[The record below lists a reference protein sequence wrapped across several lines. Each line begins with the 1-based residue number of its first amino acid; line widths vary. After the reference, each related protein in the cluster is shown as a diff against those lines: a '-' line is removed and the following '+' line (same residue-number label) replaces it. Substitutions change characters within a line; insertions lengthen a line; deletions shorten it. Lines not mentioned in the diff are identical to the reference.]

1 MSKEGLNSI
10 LDDLFT
16 GKKEDPKTEP
26 EAAPDEKKEESPAA
40 EPETKPEAKS
50 EEEMTDEE
58 LALSVSVDFPEP
70 EEEKANPE
78 AEEKPAPEEEKP
90 APKPRTAE
98 EAKKIREE
106 AEADVRALREAF
118 PELSGLRGLGE
129 LQDPT
134 KYLAYRKKGL
144 TAEEAYTLT
153 YAGARRQQ
161 SAGGTTKPQLRS
173 SPSGGA
179 GSGTVLSA
187 KETREISAQTGL
199 TPDEIKNYYKK
210 YPGCLI

>member
-16 GKKEDPKTEP
+16 GKKGEP
-26 EAAPDEKKEESPAA
+26 ETKPDETPEEKKDETPAA

-58 LALSVSVDFPEP
+58 LALSVSVDLPEPSEEEKKPGAEKDSEP
-70 EEEKANPE
+70 EEK
-78 AEEKPAPEEEKP
+78 KP
-90 APKPRTAE
+90 APKQRTAE

-144 TAEEAYTLT
+144 TAEEAYTLA

-161 SAGGTTKPQLRS
+161 SAGGTTKPPLRS

-199 TPDEIKNYYKK
+199 TPEEIKKYYRK
-210 YPGCLI
+210 Y

>member
-16 GKKEDPKTEP
+16 GKKEDPK
-26 EAAPDEKKEESPAA
+26 
-40 EPETKPEAKS
+40 
-50 EEEMTDEE
+50 
-58 LALSVSVDFPEP
+58 
-70 EEEKANPE
+70 PE

-106 AEADVRALREAF
+106 AKADVRALREAF

>member
-16 GKKEDPKTEP
+16 GKKEEQETTPEDPAE
-26 EAAPDEKKEESPAA
+26 EKKDPAENA
-40 EPETKPEAKS
+40 GAETKPEPKS

-58 LALSVSVDFPEP
+58 LALSVSVELPEPSEEEKKPEAEKDPEP
-70 EEEKANPE
+70 EEK
-78 AEEKPAPEEEKP
+78 KP
-90 APKPRTAE
+90 APKQRTAE

-144 TAEEAYTLT
+144 TAEEAYTLA

-161 SAGGTTKPQLRS
+161 AQGGTTKPQLRS

-179 GSGTVLSA
+179 GSGTAILSA

-199 TPDEIKNYYKK
+199 TPEEIKKYYKK
-210 YPGCLI
+210 Y